1 MSERRNKLSSA
12 PPLPTLSP
20 VKEPDTLE
28 PVVTK
33 SSKADEG
40 AEDVNGDVVTGA
52 KDVNGDVVTG
62 AEDVNGDV
70 VTGAEDVN
78 GDVVTGAEDDN
89 GDVVTVA
96 DSFSDIPIRTANK
109 SKYCSYS
116 IFNYNL

>member
-33 SSKADEG
+33 SSKAVEG

-52 KDVNGDVVTG
+52 K
-62 AEDVNGDV
+62 EVNGDV

>member
-20 VKEPDTLE
+20 VKELQTLE
-28 PVVTK
+28 QVVTK
-33 SSKADEG
+33 SSKAVEG

-52 KDVNGDVVTG
+52 K
-62 AEDVNGDV
+62 DVNGDV

>member
-33 SSKADEG
+33 SSKAVEG

-52 KDVNGDVVTG
+52 K
-62 AEDVNGDV
+62 DVNGDV

-109 SKYCSYS
+109 SKCCSYS

>member
-33 SSKADEG
+33 SSKAVEG
-40 AEDVNGDVVTGA
+40 AEDD
-52 KDVNGDVVTG
+52 
-62 AEDVNGDV
+62 NGDV

-109 SKYCSYS
+109 SKLFY
-116 IFNYNL
+116 F

>member
-33 SSKADEG
+33 SSKAVE
-40 AEDVNGDVVTGA
+40 
-52 KDVNGDVVTG
+52 G